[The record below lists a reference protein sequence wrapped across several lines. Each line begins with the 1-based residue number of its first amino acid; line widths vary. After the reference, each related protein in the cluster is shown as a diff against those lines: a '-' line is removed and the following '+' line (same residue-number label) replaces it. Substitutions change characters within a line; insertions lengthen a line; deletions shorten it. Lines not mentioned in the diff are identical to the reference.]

1 MDVTDCELQVVA
13 LAVTVKGDDTDAPLA
28 GLLMA
33 TFEAVCVGC
42 VGCEGCEGCEGVVD
56 EAVELVA
63 PPPQPVAITTGTI
76 VIKSKEFRRRF
87 IQGPFR
93 IAISP
98 IRLRTGV
105 CDWGKVIAAHEDK
118 SLLLP
123 EHCRV
128 AF

>member
-1 MDVTDCELQVVA
+1 MDVTVCELQVVA
-13 LAVTVKGDDTDAPLA
+13 LAVTVKGDDTEAPLA

-33 TFEAVCVGC
+33 TFEADCTGC

-56 EAVELVA
+56 EAVELA
-63 PPPQPVAITTGTI
+63 PPPQPAAITTGTI
-76 VIKSKEFRRRF
+76 VIKNKEFRRRF

-93 IAISP
+93 IAIPP
-98 IRLRTGV
+98 IRSGPGFV
-105 CDWGKVIAAHEDK
+105 IGGKVIAAREDK